1 MRLSKEA
8 LKKYADG
15 TTYRAGGK
23 TYKRVSFAGTKRGDN
38 YCARSS
44 GQKQTEKVKVR
55 RKAWGCRGKKSIA
68 GIGNPCWSGYEQ
80 FGMKTKGGRR
90 VPNCVK
96 ITGLGAVDDKFVIK
110 NLGFGDYEVTGN
122 YKGKKAFIE
131 ITKQDNNTYVYRSY
145 LSDSFKNEDF
155 NVRLKDIKELYNTE
169 NGRKW
174 LFGRD

>member
-55 RKAWGCRGKKSIA
+55 RKAWGCKGKKSIA
-68 GIGNPCWSGYEQ
+68 GIGNTCWSGYEQ
-80 FGMKTKGGRR
+80 FGMKTKAGRS

-96 ITGLGAVDDKFVIK
+96 VTGLGGLKRYYITQYGYFYSLNENQLIDVLKEGANKGYVNLEKYKLIK
-110 NLGFGDYEVTGN
+110 NKPNRFRT
-122 YKGKKAFIE
+122 
-131 ITKQDNNTYVYRSY
+131 
-145 LSDSFKNEDF
+145 FK
-155 NVRLKDIKELYNTE
+155 IQY
-169 NGRKW
+169 
-174 LFGRD
+174 

>member
-1 MRLSKEA
+1 MKLSKEA

-23 TYKRVSFAGTKRGDN
+23 TYKRVSFKGTKRGDN

-44 GQKQTEKVKVR
+44 GQKQTEKVRVR

-80 FGMKTKGGRR
+80 FGMKTKAGRS

-96 ITGLGAVDDKFVIK
+96 VTGLGGVKRYYFNMYGYYYSLNENQFIDALKQGAKKGFVNLEKF
-110 NLGFGDYEVTGN
+110 
-122 YKGKKAFIE
+122 
-131 ITKQDNNTYVYRSY
+131 
-145 LSDSFKNEDF
+145 
-155 NVRLKDIKELYNTE
+155 KDIKNKPNSFDIINITDFDKDDFKQALKDLLYIKKI
-169 NGRKW
+169 RQK
-174 LFGRD
+174 

>member
-23 TYKRVSFAGTKRGDN
+23 TYKRVSYAGTKRGDN

-55 RKAWGCRGKKSIA
+55 RKAWGCKGKKSIA
-68 GIGNPCWSGYEQ
+68 GIGNPCWSGYKQ
-80 FGMKTKGGRR
+80 FGMKTKAGRS

-96 ITGLGAVDDKFVIK
+96 ITGLGAVENTAGWGNDPNKPKEIEKVEQKVFKWYDSLKKGWTPTTQYSPVLARLRNEWEQVTEK
-110 NLGFGDYEVTGN
+110 YEDEWKPKYNFGDLL
-122 YKGKKAFIE
+122 A
-131 ITKQDNNTYVYRSY
+131 
-145 LSDSFKNEDF
+145 
-155 NVRLKDIKELYNTE
+155 
-169 NGRKW
+169 
-174 LFGRD
+174 

>member
-44 GQKQTEKVKVR
+44 GQKQTEKVRVR

-80 FGMKTKGGRR
+80 FGMKMKGGRS

-96 ITGLGAVDDKFVIK
+96 VTGLGV
-110 NLGFGDYEVTGN
+110 L
-122 YKGKKAFIE
+122 
-131 ITKQDNNTYVYRSY
+131 
-145 LSDSFKNEDF
+145 
-155 NVRLKDIKELYNTE
+155 
-169 NGRKW
+169 
-174 LFGRD
+174 

>member
-1 MRLSKEA
+1 MKLSKEA

-44 GQKQTEKVKVR
+44 GQKQTEKVRVR

-80 FGMKTKGGRR
+80 FGMKMKGGRS

-96 ITGLGAVDDKFVIK
+96 VTGLGAVDKHYLTQYGYFYSLNESQLIDALKEGSKKGYVNLENFKSIK
-110 NLGFGDYEVTGN
+110 N
-122 YKGKKAFIE
+122 KPK
-131 ITKQDNNTYVYRSY
+131 
-145 LSDSFKNEDF
+145 SFNIYNIIDFDKEDF
-155 NVRLKDIKELYNTE
+155 KQALIDFKKYKR
-169 NGRKW
+169 
-174 LFGRD
+174 F

>member
-1 MRLSKEA
+1 MRLSKAA

-23 TYKRVSFAGTKRGDN
+23 TYKRVSYAGTKRGDN

-44 GQKQTEKVKVR
+44 GQKQTEKVRVR

-80 FGMKTKGGRR
+80 FGMKTKGGRS

-96 ITGLGAVDDKFVIK
+96 VTGLGAVHNTAGFSDDPNKPKEIDKVEEKVYKWYSSLKKGWTPKTQYSPVLIRLRNEWEQVIEK
-110 NLGFGDYEVTGN
+110 YEDEWQPKYNFGD
-122 YKGKKAFIE
+122 
-131 ITKQDNNTYVYRSY
+131 
-145 LSDSFKNEDF
+145 L
-155 NVRLKDIKELYNTE
+155 LC
-169 NGRKW
+169 
-174 LFGRD
+174 